1 MDHPRSPGPRPRLLP
16 FLATG
21 GSFLAPRP
29 LAPSALPWLP
39 SARRPKPLAPV
50 LFPASVSSLSLS
62 SLNKPPLFCAFVHTV
77 PPTKYVLWFFRG
89 HLLFLETAA
98 SLHPG
103 KAQRTLPLQAE
114 RRLPRPWP
122 SGAGWGVSPSCLS
135 ESLLEQ
141 RIPGSSYHE
150 RNH

>member
-103 KAQRTLPLQAE
+103 KGTAYPSAPGRAQAPPALAQ
-114 RRLPRPWP
+114 W
-122 SGAGWGVSPSCLS
+122 GWLGCQSILS
-135 ESLLEQ
+135 L
-141 RIPGSSYHE
+141 
-150 RNH
+150 